1 MRPLSRPAAVSVRGV
16 SLALRRRADESRP
29 TAVPGVQGRE
39 VVSETVPDAG
49 AASPS
54 SPRATNWSV
63 RAASAPGEGAADRA
77 QAIRSTHDHL
87 SFQARGQRP
96 GPNAEGSQRRSQL
109 RQHRRRSS
117 RTAFTDDE
125 HLRPGEAVN
134 ERCPRASVM
143 LPAVHPGA
151 DLPPLQQRALAE
163 KRTGKFSFVSDPSQ
177 RSSRDVYGHEV
188 PNNTPKPKLPMW
200 ASSLTSPA
208 LGKVRL
214 TEESWI
220 SLDARGVLGEDVTA
234 QFVRWLHES
243 VLPANS
249 VLREQLETNVLLDL
263 RLATARGVYAKK
275 AFKRGDV
282 VLTIPLLSATS
293 SDAPSCTAWLCLN
306 RETLAKYS
314 TAAQQRVGLPS
325 YDTVKQVLSVRQSSF
340 DPIPHPLF
348 LDQVCAALLLACEK
362 ADGAASPLY
371 PYLRLLDSA
380 ELFEDETIKELHLG
394 VLEPTTHMEYDEHV
408 KRFRHYMRKLHA
420 VWWAAYESATG
431 RGPGADVAGA
441 AGDRADTTDA
451 LASSV
456 PILRIDGEDSAASV
470 TVDTEGRR
478 YQDVGNMTVVPA
490 DAKVSGADAS
500 AARMAWKP
508 PPSLE
513 DMAWA
518 LRVLLSRQKTLPHLR
533 VDRAAFERV
542 QEESIEGEVL
552 DAFGKAVMKGKYAF
566 YQHVLRA
573 IDEDRLHVNEVDPT
587 AIPTIVPL
595 LDMVSHPPGGVPNV
609 SFTVERVERTG
620 GGSGSTTEVG
630 TSPHR
635 GDLASGKPKSASPSY
650 QVVVRATDDIE
661 EDEELTVSYVKCY
674 SVAYTLYRY
683 GFLPLSRRED
693 DVATLL
699 QANNVDGNLRP
710 APKSGSSP
718 SSLSKEGVMWALR
731 RWWPS
736 VFAT

>member
-1 MRPLSRPAAVSVRGV
+1 
-16 SLALRRRADESRP
+16 
-29 TAVPGVQGRE
+29 
-39 VVSETVPDAG
+39 
-49 AASPS
+49 
-54 SPRATNWSV
+54 
-63 RAASAPGEGAADRA
+63 
-77 QAIRSTHDHL
+77 
-87 SFQARGQRP
+87 
-96 GPNAEGSQRRSQL
+96 
-109 RQHRRRSS
+109 
-117 RTAFTDDE
+117 
-125 HLRPGEAVN
+125 
-134 ERCPRASVM
+134 
-143 LPAVHPGA
+143 
-151 DLPPLQQRALAE
+151 
-163 KRTGKFSFVSDPSQ
+163 
-177 RSSRDVYGHEV
+177 
-188 PNNTPKPKLPMW
+188 MW

-234 QFVRWLHES
+234 QFVRWLCES
-243 VLPANS
+243 VLPADS
-249 VLREQLETNVLLDL
+249 VLREQLEANVLLDL

-275 AFKRGDV
+275 AFKRGEV
-282 VLTIPLLSATS
+282 VLTIPLLSVTPD
-293 SDAPSCTAWLCLN
+293 DAPSCTAWLCLN
-306 RETLAKYS
+306 SETLAKYS

-325 YDTVKQVLSVRQSSF
+325 YDTVKQVLSVRRSSF

-380 ELFEDETIKELHLG
+380 ELFDDEAIKELHIG

-408 KRFRHYMRKLHA
+408 KRFRHYMRRLHA

-431 RGPGADVAGA
+431 RGPGADAADA
-441 AGDRADTTDA
+441 AGERAETTAA

-456 PILRIDGEDSAASV
+456 PILRIDGEGSETSV
-470 TVDTEGRR
+470 TVDREGRC
-478 YQDVGNMTVVPA
+478 YQDVGNTAVVSA
-490 DAKVSGADAS
+490 DSKVSGVDA
-500 AARMAWKP
+500 AATRMAWKP

-518 LRVLLSRQKTLPHLR
+518 LRVLVSRQKTLPHLR

-542 QEESIEGEVL
+542 REENVEGEVL
-552 DAFGKAVMKGKYAF
+552 DAFGKAVMKGKHAF

-609 SFTVERVERTG
+609 SYTVERVERTG
-620 GGSGSTTEVG
+620 GGSDSTTEVG
-630 TSPHR
+630 TGPHR
-635 GDLASGKPKSASPSY
+635 GDLASGKPTSASPSY

-710 APKSGSSP
+710 VPKSRSPP
-718 SSLSKEGVMWALR
+718 SSLSKDGVMSALR

-736 VFAT
+736 MFAT

>member
-1 MRPLSRPAAVSVRGV
+1 M
-16 SLALRRRADESRP
+16 
-29 TAVPGVQGRE
+29 
-39 VVSETVPDAG
+39 
-49 AASPS
+49 
-54 SPRATNWSV
+54 
-63 RAASAPGEGAADRA
+63 
-77 QAIRSTHDHL
+77 
-87 SFQARGQRP
+87 
-96 GPNAEGSQRRSQL
+96 
-109 RQHRRRSS
+109 
-117 RTAFTDDE
+117 
-125 HLRPGEAVN
+125 N
-134 ERCPRASVM
+134 ERDPRASEM
-143 LPAVHPGA
+143 LPVVHPGA
-151 DLPPLQQRALAE
+151 ELPPLPQRALTE

-177 RSSRDVYGHEV
+177 RSTRDVYGHEV
-188 PNNTPKPKLPMW
+188 PNNTPKRKLPMW

-234 QFVRWLHES
+234 PFVRWLCES
-243 VLPANS
+243 VLPANA

-282 VLTIPLLSATS
+282 VLTIPLLSATPS
-293 SDAPSCTAWLCLN
+293 AAPSCAAWLSLN
-306 RETLAKYS
+306 SETLAKYS

-325 YDTVKQVLSVRQSSF
+325 YDTVKQVLSVRRSSF

-362 ADGAASPLY
+362 ADGEESPLY

-380 ELFEDETIKELHLG
+380 ELFDDEAIKALHLG
-394 VLEPTTHMEYDEHV
+394 VLEPTTHMEYDEHA

-441 AGDRADTTDA
+441 AGDRAGAAAA
-451 LASSV
+451 LASCV
-456 PILRIDGEDSAASV
+456 PILRIGGEPSATSV
-470 TVDTEGRR
+470 TVDTQGRC
-478 YQDVGNMTVVPA
+478 YQDVGSKAVVSA
-490 DAKVSGADAS
+490 AANVSDVDAS
-500 AARMAWKP
+500 AARMAWRP
-508 PPSLE
+508 PPSLD
-513 DMAWA
+513 DMTWA

-542 QEESIEGEVL
+542 RDENVEGEAL

-587 AIPTIVPL
+587 VIPTIVPL

-609 SFTVERVERTG
+609 SYTVERVERTG
-620 GGSGSTTEVG
+620 EGSDSTSEVG
-630 TSPHR
+630 TSLHR
-635 GDLASGKPKSASPSY
+635 GDLTSGKSTSASPSY

-674 SVAYTLYRY
+674 SVSYTLYRY

-693 DVATLL
+693 DVAALL
-699 QANNVDGNLRP
+699 QANNVDGKLRP
-710 APKSGSSP
+710 APSSGSSP
-718 SSLSKEGVMWALR
+718 SSLSKDSVMSALR

-736 VFAT
+736 MVAT